1 MNELGKTPLEMALQR
16 CASEQIHFAGAIQGH
31 GVLLA
36 VDEAGLLRMASDNL
50 QTLFGC
56 TAAKALAHPVAD
68 LIGESALLHLRAALA
83 QSHGTGASPGLAL
96 NPDQTSVPAALWA
109 TVHRSGPLLLIE
121 LTHQTPADMV
131 QQDRFL
137 AVKQVLDSDDH
148 GTDVERY
155 CDYIAHTIRQMTG
168 FDRVMVYRFD
178 SRWNGAVLA
187 ESRNQALPALLGHHF
202 PASDIP
208 PQARALYEKNLMR
221 VLLDA
226 DAATVPIVPAHNPL
240 TGLALDLS
248 HSHLRAISPVHIEYV
263 RNMGVRSTITLSLMH
278 EGRLWGLV
286 ACHDTQ
292 VKRLSAPLH
301 VELAFVGKIVG
312 MRLSAL
318 ENSVRLKSMDNV
330 RQRLQRLTEKMRHTS
345 DIHFAFRHLQ
355 TDFLDLAN
363 ASGSYIVF
371 GEQSHAIGE
380 VPPEADLLA
389 LVAWL
394 KQQEMK
400 DGVFITDSLS
410 TAYPPAK
417 AYAQLA
423 SGLLVVALDADN
435 NNFILWFRPET
446 LRTIP
451 WGGSPYANV
460 VADELGPRIDPR
472 RSFAVW
478 METAGGFSE
487 PWLSSTVDAVTM
499 FSFAVVQLLMQQVRQ
514 EVAVAV
520 AANQVKTE
528 FVSTVSHEL
537 RTPLTSISGALG
549 LVLGGV
555 LGAVPQQMK
564 AVLDIAHRNALRLSH
579 LINDLLDIEKI
590 VAGKMRLE
598 NQMQPLMPLI
608 EQSLE
613 SIKAYGEKYQV
624 SFVLLAGE
632 VQAQAQ
638 REPIQVCVDGNRL
651 QQVLVNLLSNAAKFS
666 PSGAQ
671 VQLEVTQFELR
682 VRVSVIDHG
691 AGIPPE
697 FRGRIFQKFSQ
708 ADVSNTR
715 AKGGTGLG
723 LAISRE
729 LIEAMGGT
737 IDYDSVPGQ
746 GSRFYFE
753 LPVWGGVNQAQPM

>member
-1 MNELGKTPLEMALQR
+1 MNESTTARLDIALQR
-16 CASEQIHFAGAIQGH
+16 CASEQIQFAGAIQGH
-31 GVLLA
+31 GVLLV

-50 QTLFGC
+50 QTIFGC
-56 TAAKALAHPVAD
+56 SAEEALAHPVAE
-68 LIGESALLHLRAALA
+68 LIGEAGLLQLRSKLARSTEPGYTVGFALDQ
-83 QSHGTGASPGLAL
+83 QSGAGG
-96 NPDQTSVPAALWA
+96 QAALWA
-109 TVHRSGPLLLIE
+109 MAHRSGSLLIIE
-121 LTHQTPADMV
+121 LSVQVPTDTA

-137 AVKQVLDSDDH
+137 AVKQILGH
-148 GTDVERY
+148 NGHAADVERY
-155 CDYIAHTIRQMTG
+155 CDYIARTIHQMTD

-178 SRWNGAVLA
+178 SRWNGDVVA
-187 ESRNQALPALLGHHF
+187 ESRNEALPALLGHHF

-221 VLLDA
+221 VLVDA
-226 DAATVPIVPAHNPL
+226 EAATVPIIPAHHPP
-240 TGLALDLS
+240 LDLS
-248 HSHLRAISPVHIEYV
+248 FATLRAISPVHIVYV
-263 RNMGVRSTITLSLMH
+263 RNMGVRSTMTLSLMH

-286 ACHDTQ
+286 ASHSAK
-292 VKRLSAPLH
+292 VKRLSAPL
-301 VELAFVGKIVG
+301 VEELAFVGKIVG

-318 ENSVRLKSMDNV
+318 ENSARLKSMDSV
-330 RQRLQRLTEKMRHTS
+330 RQRLQRLNEKIRHAS

-355 TDFLDLAN
+355 DDFLGLAH

-371 GEQSHAIGE
+371 GDQSYTIGE
-380 VPPEADLLA
+380 VPPAADLVALLA
-389 LVAWL
+389 WIR
-394 KQQEMK
+394 QQALK
-400 DGVFITDSLS
+400 DGVFVTDSLS
-410 TAYPPAK
+410 EAYPPAK

-423 SGLLVVALDADN
+423 SGLLAVALDADN
-435 NNFILWFRPET
+435 SNFIFWFRPET

-478 METAGGFSE
+478 METAGGFSA

-514 EVAVAV
+514 EAVVAV
-520 AANQVKTE
+520 AASQAKTE

-555 LGAVPQQMK
+555 LGAVPPQMK
-564 AVLDIAHRNALRLSH
+564 SVLDIAHRNALRLSY

-632 VQAQAQ
+632 AQAQAQ
-638 REPIQVCVDGNRL
+638 GLREPIQVCVDGNRL

-666 PSGAQ
+666 ASGAQ
-671 VQLEVTQFELR
+671 VQLEVKQTDLR

-697 FRGRIFQKFSQ
+697 FRSRIFQKFSQ
-708 ADVSNTR
+708 SDVSNNR

-746 GSRFYFE
+746 GSRFYFD
-753 LPVWGGVNQAQPM
+753 LPVWGGVNPA

>member
-1 MNELGKTPLEMALQR
+1 MNEPGKTLIEMALER

-56 TAAKALAHPVAD
+56 TAAAALGHPVAN
-68 LIGESALLHLRAALA
+68 LIGEAALLRLRAALA
-83 QSHGTGASPGLAL
+83 QSHGPGSTVGLAVDSDDA
-96 NPDQTSVPAALWA
+96 NVPAALWA
-109 TVHRSGPLLLIE
+109 TAHRSGPLLLIE
-121 LTHQTPADMV
+121 LTPQTPADMAQHDHFMV
-131 QQDRFL
+131 
-137 AVKQVLDSDDH
+137 VKQILDHDGHD
-148 GTDVERY
+148 TDVERY
-155 CDYIAHTIRQMTG
+155 CDYIAHTIHQITG

-187 ESRNQALPALLGHHF
+187 ESRNEVLPSLLGHHF

-221 VLLDA
+221 VLLDTE
-226 DAATVPIVPAHNPL
+226 AATVPIVPAHNPL

-248 HSHLRAISPVHIEYV
+248 HSTLRAISPVHIVYV

-278 EGRLWGLV
+278 EGHLWGLV
-286 ACHDTQ
+286 ACHSAQ

-301 VELAFVGKIVG
+301 EELAFVGKIVG

-318 ENSVRLKSMDNV
+318 ENSVRLKSMDSV
-330 RQRLQRLTEKMRHTS
+330 RQRLQHLTEKMRDAS
-345 DIHFAFRHLQ
+345 DIHFAFRYLQ

-371 GEQSHAIGE
+371 GEQSHVIGE
-380 VPPEADLLA
+380 VPPEAELLA

-423 SGLLVVALDADN
+423 SGLLAVALDADN
-435 NNFILWFRPET
+435 HSFILWFRPET

-478 METAGGFSE
+478 METAGGFSV
-487 PWLSSTVDAVTM
+487 PWSSSTVDAVTM

-514 EVAVAV
+514 EVVVAV
-520 AANQVKTE
+520 AANQAKTE

-537 RTPLTSISGALG
+537 RTPLTSISGSLG

-590 VAGKMRLE
+590 VAGKMRLDI
-598 NQMQPLMPLI
+598 QMQPLMPLI

-624 SFVLLAGE
+624 GFVLLAGA
-632 VQAQAQ
+632 AQAQ

-666 PSGAQ
+666 APGTQ
-671 VQLEVTQFELR
+671 VQLEVTQTDLR

-691 AGIPPE
+691 SGIPPE

-715 AKGGTGLG
+715 SKGGTGLG

-746 GSRFYFE
+746 GSRFYFD
-753 LPVWGGVNQAQPM
+753 LPIWGGVNQV

>member
-1 MNELGKTPLEMALQR
+1 MNEIGKTPIEMALQR
-16 CASEQIHFAGAIQGH
+16 CASEQIHFAGAIQEH

-56 TAAKALAHPVAD
+56 TAENALAHPVAD
-68 LIGESALLHLRAALA
+68 LIGGAALLRLRAALA
-83 QSHGTGASPGLAL
+83 QSHGPGSSPGLAL
-96 NPDQTSVPAALWA
+96 NPEQTGVPVALWA

-121 LTHQTPADMV
+121 LTPQTPIDMA

-148 GTDVERY
+148 GIDVERY
-155 CDYIAHTIRQMTG
+155 CDYIAHTIHQMTG

-221 VLLDA
+221 VLLDTE
-226 DAATVPIVPAHNPL
+226 AATVPIVPAHNPP
-240 TGLALDLS
+240 LDLS
-248 HSHLRAISPVHIEYV
+248 HSSLRAISPVHIEYV

-286 ACHDTQ
+286 ACHSAQ

-301 VELAFVGKIVG
+301 EELAFVGKVVG

-318 ENSVRLKSMDNV
+318 ENSARLKSMDSV
-330 RQRLQRLTEKMRHTS
+330 RQRLQRLTEKMRDAS
-345 DIHFAFRHLQ
+345 DIHFAFRYLQ

-371 GEQSHAIGE
+371 GEKSHVIGE
-380 VPPEADLLA
+380 VPPEAALLA

-400 DGVFITDSLS
+400 DGVFITDSLA

-423 SGLLVVALDADN
+423 SGLLAVALDADN
-435 NNFILWFRPET
+435 HSFILWFRPET

-472 RSFAVW
+472 RSFAAW
-478 METAGGFSE
+478 METAGGFSV
-487 PWLSSTVDAVTM
+487 PWSSSTVDAVTM

-514 EVAVAV
+514 EVVVAV
-520 AANQVKTE
+520 AANQAKTE

-555 LGAVPQQMK
+555 LGAVPERMK
-564 AVLDIAHRNALRLSH
+564 SVLDIAHRNALRLSH

-632 VQAQAQ
+632 VQAQ
-638 REPIQVCVDGNRL
+638 REQIQVCVDGNRL

-671 VQLEVTQFELR
+671 VQLEVKQTDLR

-691 AGIPPE
+691 SGIPPE

-708 ADVSNTR
+708 ADVSNNR
-715 AKGGTGLG
+715 GKGGTGLG

-737 IDYDSVPGQ
+737 IDYESVPGQ
-746 GSRFYFE
+746 GSRFYFD
-753 LPVWGGVNQAQPM
+753 LPIWGGVNSA